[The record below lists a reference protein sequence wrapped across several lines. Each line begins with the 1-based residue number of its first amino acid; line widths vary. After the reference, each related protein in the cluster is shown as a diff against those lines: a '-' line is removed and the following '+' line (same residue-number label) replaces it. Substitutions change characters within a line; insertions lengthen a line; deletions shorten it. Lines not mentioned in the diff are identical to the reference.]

1 MKPEPESEFSKLI
14 LNSRIQANLTLRD
27 AANKLNMPISNLSDM
42 ENGIRVNPTAKTL
55 NAFRKFY
62 MLDARDLLDS
72 LENN

>member
-1 MKPEPESEFSKLI
+1 MKPEPTNEFSKLI

>member
-1 MKPEPESEFSKLI
+1 MKPEPESEFSRLI

-27 AANKLNMPISNLSDM
+27 AANKLNMTISNLSDM